1 MNNKLVRR
9 IVLIVALAVAVYSGA
24 RLIGYIA
31 QNARTHRINDENMRM
46 LNATATPVTDE
57 VTVTPEPAAET
68 EPPVSVTEISA
79 TEQPSAPEQT
89 AVEEVTP
96 APTLRSFMSLGN
108 ASATIPPVS
117 DNLRELHRVY
127 PNVVGW
133 LNVHCNK
140 RINFAIVQKNNEYYL
155 DHDMTGA
162 KNVTGAP
169 FLDEVC
175 SVWPRSENLVIYGH
189 NMKSGE
195 MFGELNRLRDRTVL
209 ASDPFVTFST
219 LYETDEYAPLYIG
232 ICSVYDVP
240 FYRQSFADENE
251 FDSFISILRQN
262 SEVRLNTDAIYGDD
276 LLTLVTCC
284 DGSDDK
290 RMVVVLRKIREN
302 ENLTMLKRS
311 IFPSA

>member
-9 IVLIVALAVAVYSGA
+9 IVIIVALAVAVYSGA

-31 QNARTHRINDENMRM
+31 QNARTRRINDENMRL
-46 LNATATPVTDE
+46 LNATATVE
-57 VTVTPEPAAET
+57 VSATPEPAAET
-68 EPPVSVTEISA
+68 PIPASA
-79 TEQPSAPEQT
+79 TETTVTEQPAVSAQT
-89 AVEEVTP
+89 VVEESTP
-96 APTLRSFMSLGN
+96 APTLRSFQSLEN

-117 DNLRELHRVY
+117 DNLRELHRKY

-140 RINFAIVQKNNEYYL
+140 RINFAIVQKDNEYYL

-169 FLDEVC
+169 FLDEAC
-175 SVWPRSENLVIYGH
+175 SVWPRSDNLVIYGH

-219 LYETDEYAPLYIG
+219 LYETAEYAPLYIG

-240 FYRQSFADENE
+240 FYRQSFADERE
-251 FDSFISILRQN
+251 FDSFISTLRAN
-262 SEVRLNTDAIYGDD
+262 SEVRLNTDAMYGDD

-284 DGSDDK
+284 DGSEDK
-290 RMVVVLRKIREN
+290 RMVVVLRKIRED
-302 ENLTMLKRS
+302 ENLTVLKRS
-311 IFPSA
+311 IFPAA